1 MHDLT
6 RRLIE
11 RLHEQTLAGRL
22 EWAEGSGRNS
32 FSFEA
37 DGYHVTVEATAST
50 AAITI
55 ADGDGRELETLDEEA
70 LASATSPSGKD
81 YETLVRDIH
90 QNARRAA
97 LGTDEAISRI
107 LKAIDED

>member
-11 RLHEQTLAGRL
+11 RLHAQTLAGQI
-22 EWAEGSGRNS
+22 EWAEGSARNT

-37 DGYHVTVEATAST
+37 DSYHVIVEATAST
-50 AAITI
+50 ASISV
-55 ADGDGRELETLDEEA
+55 ADGDGRELETLDEEV
-70 LASATSPSGKD
+70 LSSATSPSGKD
-81 YETLVRDIH
+81 YETLVREIH

-97 LGTDEAISRI
+97 LGTDDAITKI
-107 LKAIDED
+107 LKAIGG